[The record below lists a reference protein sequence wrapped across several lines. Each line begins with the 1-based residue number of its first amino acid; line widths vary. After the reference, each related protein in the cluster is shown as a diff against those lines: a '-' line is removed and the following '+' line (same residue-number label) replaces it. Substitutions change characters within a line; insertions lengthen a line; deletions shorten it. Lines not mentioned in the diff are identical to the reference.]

1 MEQPFSEDELRALE
15 ALDLA
20 WGAAYDIAFRE
31 GRYLARRVDGTGKAL
46 TADTPEELDAAIR
59 ADQAAR

>member
-1 MEQPFSEDELRALE
+1 MEQTPESRALQDLDR
-15 ALDLA
+15 AWGHLYDLA
-20 WGAAYDIAFRE
+20 YRD
-31 GRYLARRVDGTGKAL
+31 GRYLARRVDGTGHAL